1 MGLDWYKRTVN
12 SDISQG
18 IQWAPILVDL
28 EKHFQGRQYVQST
41 DAVSLAS
48 LVAHGDLRG
57 LDDLHIDDD
66 ALEPDRFE
74 CEYTFNLQMS

>member
-1 MGLDWYKRTVN
+1 M
-12 SDISQG
+12 
-18 IQWAPILVDL
+18 
-28 EKHFQGRQYVQST
+28 QST

>member
-1 MGLDWYKRTVN
+1 MR
-12 SDISQG
+12 
-18 IQWAPILVDL
+18 
-28 EKHFQGRQYVQST
+28 ST

-66 ALEPDRFE
+66 PSELERFE
-74 CEYTFNLQMS
+74 CEFTFDL